1 LTSQAEGA
9 NGTRTLILDAAE
21 RIFGEHGFDGASM
34 REIAQ
39 AAGVAQALLHYHFRN
54 KETLYEAVFERR
66 ASTIRA
72 VRERRLEKL
81 FGREDPVAL
90 EDVLAVLFMSL
101 EELLG
106 ARRGDLRYYVQML
119 ADVTTSTDP
128 RSTQIM
134 KRLYDPT
141 AERFIEALRRVLPEL
156 SQERAVWAYLFAIG
170 ARMQAHAPTDRA
182 SRLGAARRATAPYR
196 LLIPFV
202 AAGIRAI
209 VPASQAAPLDAE
221 TSGNRR
227 RSPRGAPDRGHDVV
241 VASAAAKV
249 A

>member
-1 LTSQAEGA
+1 LTRQAEGA
-9 NGTRTLILDAAE
+9 TGTRTLILDAAE

-66 ASTIRA
+66 ASTIRC
-72 VRERRLEKL
+72 VRERHLDDL
-81 FGREDPVAL
+81 FGGEDPATL
-90 EDVLAVLFMSL
+90 EDVLAILFMPL
-101 EELLG
+101 DELLRK
-106 ARRGDLRYYVQML
+106 RRGDLRYYVQML
-119 ADVTTSTDP
+119 GDVTTSADP
-128 RSTQIM
+128 RSLGIM

-156 SQERAVWAYLFAIG
+156 SRELAVWAYLFAIG

-182 SRLGAARRATAPYR
+182 SRLGAVRRRNAPYR

-209 VPASQAAPLDAE
+209 VPTTQAAP
-221 TSGNRR
+221 SGPRR
-227 RSPRGAPDRGHDVV
+227 QLVGDSVSEARRT
-241 VASAAAKV
+241 AATMPS
-249 A
+249 